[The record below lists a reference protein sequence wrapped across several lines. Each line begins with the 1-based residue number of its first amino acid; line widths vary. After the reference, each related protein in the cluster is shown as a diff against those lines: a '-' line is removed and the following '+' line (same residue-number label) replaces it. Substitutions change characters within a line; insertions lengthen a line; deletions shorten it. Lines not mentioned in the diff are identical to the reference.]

1 MDINKFKSVAVRK
14 ADYDTLQGLCNHK
27 FRSPASMISKLVNEY
42 VEYQAM
48 KNKFTIPEYKELVLK
63 MDPKLIKKEEDN
75 VRTVEDRVKK
85 NGRTTQVK
93 RRITR
98 KIKRRK

>member
-27 FRSPASMISKLVNEY
+27 FRSPASMIAKLVNEY

-48 KNKFTIPEYKELVLK
+48 KNKFSIPEYKKLVLK
-63 MDPKLIKKEEDN
+63 MDPKLIKKEN
-75 VRTVEDRVKK
+75 L
-85 NGRTTQVK
+85 NGRSSKAKSNHSKVGK
-93 RRITR
+93 KLRRNTKKSR
-98 KIKRRK
+98 

>member
-14 ADYDTLQGLCNHK
+14 ADYDILQGLCNQK

-48 KNKFTIPEYKELVLK
+48 KNKFTIPEYK
-63 MDPKLIKKEEDN
+63 KLILKLDNKSIGKKNLN
-75 VRTVEDRVKK
+75 VRTME
-85 NGRTTQVK
+85 NRTSTTKLKV
-93 RRITR
+93 TR
-98 KIKRRK
+98 KGKRKQKTNRRK

>member
-14 ADYDTLQGLCNHK
+14 TDYDILKGLCNYK

-48 KNKFTIPEYKELVLK
+48 KNKFSIPEYKELILK
-63 MDPKLIKKEEDN
+63 MDPKLIKQEDN
-75 VRTVEDRVKK
+75 DGRDSGTKSNNKK
-85 NGRTTQVK
+85 VGK
-93 RRITR
+93 KARRNSR
-98 KIKRRK
+98 KFR

>member
-48 KNKFTIPEYKELVLK
+48 KNKFSIPEYKELVLK
-63 MDPKLIKKEEDN
+63 MDPKLIKKEDTDGRN
-75 VRTVEDRVKK
+75 SKAKSNDSKVRKK
-85 NGRTTQVK
+85 LK
-93 RRITR
+93 RYSR
-98 KIKRRK
+98 KSR

>member
-14 ADYDTLQGLCNHK
+14 ADYDTLQGLCSHK

-48 KNKFTIPEYKELVLK
+48 KNKFSIPEYKKLVLK
-63 MDPKLIKKEEDN
+63 MDPKLIKKEDLDGRN
-75 VRTVEDRVKK
+75 IKAKSNNSKVGKK
-85 NGRTTQVK
+85 LK
-93 RRITR
+93 RYSR
-98 KIKRRK
+98 KSR

>member
-48 KNKFTIPEYKELVLK
+48 KNKFSIPEYKELVLK
-63 MDPKLIKKEEDN
+63 MNTKLIKKEDADGRN
-75 VRTVEDRVKK
+75 IKAKSNNSKVGKK
-85 NGRTTQVK
+85 L
-93 RRITR
+93 RRNSKKSR
-98 KIKRRK
+98 

>member
-14 ADYDTLQGLCNHK
+14 PDYDVLQGLCNQK

-48 KNKFTIPEYKELVLK
+48 KNKFTIPEYK
-63 MDPKLIKKEEDN
+63 KLILKLDTNSIGKEN
-75 VRTVEDRVKK
+75 L
-85 NGRTTQVK
+85 NGRSSKDKSNNSKVGKKLK
-93 RRITR
+93 RNSR
-98 KIKRRK
+98 KSR

>member
-48 KNKFTIPEYKELVLK
+48 KNKFSIPEYKELVLK
-63 MDPKLIKKEEDN
+63 MDPKLIKKEDLDGRN
-75 VRTVEDRVKK
+75 IKAKSNNIKVGKK
-85 NGRTTQVK
+85 L
-93 RRITR
+93 RRHSKKSR
-98 KIKRRK
+98 